1 MSRRR
6 KVPNAET
13 AQTWLDAAQRSGL
26 TRAQWCAEAGVDA
39 RSLQCWRIALA
50 RRAAR
55 ALPQFVELVPRA
67 DRGSA
72 APQSPPALRVYVG
85 DVVIEIAAGFHT
97 ESLAEVLRVV
107 RAC

>member
-1 MSRRR
+1 MSHRR

-13 AQTWLDAAQRSGL
+13 ARAWLDAAERSGL

-50 RRAAR
+50 RRA
-55 ALPQFVELVPRA
+55 PQPVPPFVELVPRSS
-67 DRGSA
+67 GVP
-72 APQSPPALRVYVG
+72 APGAVPPALRVHVG
-85 DVVIEIAAGFHT
+85 DVMIEVVSGFHA

>member
-1 MSRRR
+1 MSPRR

-13 AQTWLDAAQRSGL
+13 ARTWLDAAQRSGL

-55 ALPQFVELVPRA
+55 PVSQFVELVPRSGGVSA
-67 DRGSA
+67 PGSG
-72 APQSPPALRVYVG
+72 PPALRVHVG
-85 DVVIEIAAGFHT
+85 DVIIEVISGFHA